1 MHSVYWHRWASD
13 RAEVGIEP
21 ESQVQPFGPA
31 RAPGSTGGAG

>member
-1 MHSVYWHRWASD
+1 MVCWVSRSD
-13 RAEVGIEP
+13 RAEAGIEP